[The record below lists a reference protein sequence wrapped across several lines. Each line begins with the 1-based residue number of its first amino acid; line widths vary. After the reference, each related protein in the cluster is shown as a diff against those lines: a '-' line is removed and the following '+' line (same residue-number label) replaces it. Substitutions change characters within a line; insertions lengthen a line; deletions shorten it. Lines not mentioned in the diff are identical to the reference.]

1 MDKQRYYVSVSAG
14 IVGTEPSLIDQLTVF
29 ATAEERNELISL
41 LERDR
46 KSVEDAYLRMYSTFD
61 LPNREA
67 DAERSDEKLIEIFR
81 YIYRIGTIETKRR
94 LEGSGI
100 LKKPGMAERDRPGGS
115 ERHGRSGP
123 KPK

>member
-14 IVGTEPSLIDQLTVF
+14 IVGTEPSLIDQMTVF
-29 ATAEERNELISL
+29 ATDKERDELISL

-46 KSVEDAYLRMYSTFD
+46 ESVEDAYLRMYTTFD
-61 LPNREA
+61 FPDREA
-67 DAERSDEKLIEIFR
+67 DADRSNETLIEIIR

-94 LEGSGI
+94 LDGTGI
-100 LKKPGMAERDRPGGS
+100 LQALGMADRARPGNY
-115 ERHGRSGP
+115 RDGRSGP